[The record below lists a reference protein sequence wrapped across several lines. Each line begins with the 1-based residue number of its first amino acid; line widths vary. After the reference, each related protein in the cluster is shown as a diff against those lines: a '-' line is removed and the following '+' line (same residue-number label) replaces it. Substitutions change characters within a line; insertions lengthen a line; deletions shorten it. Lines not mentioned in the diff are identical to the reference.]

1 MGHATFLVRYKV
13 KLNYLLSFLIGFFRL
28 KNVKR
33 ILVSKFHIV
42 KNIYTN
48 FSSILCFKLF
58 SPAFAF
64 LFIDFLYFFTYYLY
78 TAVQA
83 RELDFAL

>member
-13 KLNYLLSFLIGFFRL
+13 KLNYLLSFLLDLDFL
-28 KNVKR
+28 DLNVKR

-48 FSSILCFKLF
+48 FSSILCFTQIILSRICISF
-58 SPAFAF
+58 H
-64 LFIDFLYFFTYYLY
+64 
-78 TAVQA
+78 
-83 RELDFAL
+83 